1 MKTLKFDRGDLV
13 LNNGRFEYIEGKDK
27 LGQFV
32 GELLL
37 ISKLENGF
45 GAGIVDA
52 LGSIDSGLIEVM
64 IRDSIKE
71 FARLQRNSFLYSKM
85 SKAELVERVR
95 RLDVYMN
102 KGNVALEL
110 EVENQE
116 GTTMEIFGLV

>member
-13 LNNGRFEYIEGKDK
+13 LSNGRFEYIEGKDK
-27 LGQFV
+27 LGQLV

-52 LGSIDSGLIEVM
+52 LGSLDSGLVEVM

-71 FARLQRNSFLYSKM
+71 FARLQRSSFLYSRM
-85 SKAELVERVR
+85 NKAELIEGIR
-95 RLDVYMN
+95 RLDVYVN
-102 KGNVALEL
+102 KGNVAFEL

-116 GTTMEIFGLV
+116 KKTLEISGLI

>member
-13 LNNGRFEYIEGKDK
+13 LSNGRFEYIEGKDK
-27 LGQFV
+27 LGQLV

-52 LGSIDSGLIEVM
+52 LGSLDGGLVEVM

-71 FARLQRNSFLYSKM
+71 FARLQGRSFLYSRM
-85 SKAELVERVR
+85 DKAELIEGIR
-95 RLDVYMN
+95 RLDVYVN
-102 KGNVALEL
+102 KGNVAFEL

-116 GTTMEIFGLV
+116 KKTLEISGLI